1 MILDINGVEFNYKSR
16 EVLNEISFSVRPN
29 EILTIL
35 GPNGVGKTTLLKC
48 INRIHNPG
56 AGSIMVE
63 DQDIMK
69 LSLPEVA
76 KKVGYVPQH
85 CEKGRL
91 TAYDAILLGR
101 RPHIVWSTSEK
112 DIRIVDAVIKRLK
125 MEDLAMRYIDQ
136 MSGGEL
142 QKISIARSIV
152 QEPRLLLLDEPTS
165 SLDLRNQQEILKI
178 ICEVVKGH
186 NVSAVMTLHD
196 INTALRFSD
205 RFLMLKDNRVFA
217 AGGSEIINPENI
229 RAVYG
234 VSVAVESVTGGSVVV
249 PIAD

>member
-112 DIRIVDAVIKRLK
+112 DIKIVDAVIKRLK